1 MAILQATSVTG
12 TITAT
17 SFSGSGSSLTSLST
31 SQISTGSVTR
41 AALPSGTVINTTHYA
56 DSTRISTPSQANY
69 DAFSWTVNKQ
79 IASSRFHVMG
89 VVPCFG
95 ETNAGNYFCITAN
108 GTRHF
113 TGIIDKTDYVGYQ
126 VVIVNTYIDSGVN
139 ATGNMTFSW
148 GWSSNDG
155 SANRPTNII
164 NQNNNEDGRNR
175 QQGSQFIVW
184 EIAA

>member
-1 MAILQATSVTG
+1 MAQLQATSVTG

-17 SFSGSGSSLTSLST
+17 SFSGSGSSLTSLSVN
-31 SQISTGSVTR
+31 QITTGSVTR
-41 AALPSGTVINTTHYA
+41 ASLPSGTVINTTHYA
-56 DSTRISTPSQANY
+56 DSNRIVTPSQANY

-79 IASSRFHVMG
+79 IASSVFHVMG

-95 ETNAGNYFCITAN
+95 QTNSGNYFNIVAN
-108 GTRHF
+108 GTRWF
-113 TGIIDKTDYVGYQ
+113 TGIIDQTEYGGYH
-126 VVIVNTYIDSGVN
+126 VVIINTYINSGVN
-139 ATGNMTFSW
+139 TTGNMTFSW
-148 GWSSNDG
+148 GWSTNDG